1 MNIDDK
7 NTLVYFAKKIVSKGM
22 TVPAIFL
29 LESTKYISFIAG
41 QTLIF
46 LGPILTIFVS
56 DKKYYNFTQLVEK
69 RENIE
74 FLIIQIEEENLS
86 LKNRN
91 KKFNSYASNYY

>member
-1 MNIDDK
+1 MLMNIDDK
-7 NTLVYFAKKIVSKGM
+7 NTLVHFAKKIVSKGM
-22 TVPAIFL
+22 AVPAIFL

-56 DKKYYNFTQLVEK
+56 DKKYYNFTQLLEK

-74 FLIIQIEEENLS
+74 FLITQIEEANLS
-86 LKNRN
+86 LK
-91 KKFNSYASNYY
+91 K